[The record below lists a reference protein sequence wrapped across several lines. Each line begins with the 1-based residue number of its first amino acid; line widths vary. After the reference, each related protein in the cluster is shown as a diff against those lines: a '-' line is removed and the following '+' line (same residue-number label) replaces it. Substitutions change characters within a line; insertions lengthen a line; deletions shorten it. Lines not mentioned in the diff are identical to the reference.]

1 MMLKINFFIGVI
13 CLLGLG
19 TKAQTNA
26 NFLTSGQA
34 IKNGTANGIG
44 QFASPSLTGV
54 IAGMAKV
61 NDDDDADL
69 FLTGDARRPGTYLY
83 HFKKFTEK
91 GEPVFS
97 QGEKIKLPF
106 EETGG
111 QRTVVIQTPSK
122 KIHGFWRFGGKML
135 KSATFDRNANA
146 FGKTKDIAITG
157 LPSGAT
163 TFGVIRTVQGKYL
176 FLFTISKP
184 NKEKVKITTDSAYY
198 TPEGFWPND
207 LNEVG
212 IYGAVANS
220 LDNLSK
226 LEAKQLTSLDQT
238 YYGISGYT
246 SYEDNTEQYLIYGT
260 RFGNIHAHNIIN
272 EELAPLKYVID
283 KNHILHRSP
292 SVNGYVAYFKGSQ
305 NKEGLFVSG
314 EGSIVFYPNTKQKDK
329 NGNLI
334 FSDALPLKQE
344 NPLLYGGSL
353 VVPSLADWDGDG
365 VIDMISGNSV
375 GKILFFKNTGTN
387 QNPAYQDPVA
397 LKAGGIDIHVQ
408 PGYREDIQGP
418 QEARWGYVCP
428 VVYDWNGDGL
438 PDILFGDSRGKFM
451 VHLNI
456 GTKTKPELAVEKPLY
471 IKGLDVH
478 GGWRSTPGVANMA
491 GKDAYVILDA
501 DNQFHLYYKID
512 AYNISDGGKLKLT
525 DGSYINGHRRKGGQ
539 VGRAK
544 IHIVDWDGDGVKDM
558 LVGTGR
564 GASIPNAKTG
574 LPYNRKKKNEGAA
587 VLFMRNV
594 GTDSEPVF
602 EFPKMMKFKGEDI
615 LLGAHE
621 CAPTTA
627 YIGGN
632 GKTLN
637 LVVGT
642 EYGTYMFYD
651 RKDLSW

>member
-1 MMLKINFFIGVI
+1 MI
-13 CLLGLG
+13 CLLGLSI
-19 TKAQTNA
+19 KAQTNA

-135 KSATFDRNANA
+135 KSATFDRNSNA
-146 FGKTKDIAITG
+146 FGETKDIAITG

-238 YYGISGYT
+238 YYGVSGYT

-292 SVNGYVAYFKGSQ
+292 SVNGYVAYFKGPQ

-314 EGSIVFYPNTKQKDK
+314 EGSIVFYPNTKHKDK

-397 LKAGGIDIHVQ
+397 LKAGGTDIHVQ

-491 GKDAYVILDA
+491 GKDTYVILDA

-512 AYNISDGGKLKLT
+512 AYNIIDGGKLKLT
-525 DGSYINGHRRKGGQ
+525 DGSFINGHRRKGGQ

-544 IHIVDWDGDGVKDM
+544 IHLVDWDGDGVKDM
-558 LVGTGR
+558 LVGT
-564 GASIPNAKTG
+564 
-574 LPYNRKKKNEGAA
+574 
-587 VLFMRNV
+587 
-594 GTDSEPVF
+594 
-602 EFPKMMKFKGEDI
+602 
-615 LLGAHE
+615 
-621 CAPTTA
+621 
-627 YIGGN
+627 
-632 GKTLN
+632 
-637 LVVGT
+637 
-642 EYGTYMFYD
+642 
-651 RKDLSW
+651 